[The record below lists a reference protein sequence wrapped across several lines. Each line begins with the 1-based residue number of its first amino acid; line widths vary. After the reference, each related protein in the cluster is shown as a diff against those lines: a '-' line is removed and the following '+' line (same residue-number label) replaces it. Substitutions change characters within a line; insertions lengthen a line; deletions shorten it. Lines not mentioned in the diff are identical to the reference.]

1 MRNEMIQMEEN
12 IMACWQVEQDLDIL
26 LEYVMEGDLDR
37 DRIANIVLGM
47 KELSNLRFDKLFNNF
62 ERAVKEYYGATKN
75 GKGSD
80 RRSEAFED

>member
-1 MRNEMIQMEEN
+1 MRNEMMQMEEN
-12 IMACWQVEQDLDIL
+12 IMACWQVEQELDIL
-26 LEYVMEGDLDR
+26 FEYVMEGDLDR

-62 ERAVKEYYGATKN
+62 ERAVKEYYGAIKN

-80 RRSEAFED
+80 SRSETFED

>member
-1 MRNEMIQMEEN
+1 MRNEMMQMEEN

-62 ERAVKEYYGATKN
+62 ERAVKEYYGAIKN

-80 RRSEAFED
+80 CRSQAFED